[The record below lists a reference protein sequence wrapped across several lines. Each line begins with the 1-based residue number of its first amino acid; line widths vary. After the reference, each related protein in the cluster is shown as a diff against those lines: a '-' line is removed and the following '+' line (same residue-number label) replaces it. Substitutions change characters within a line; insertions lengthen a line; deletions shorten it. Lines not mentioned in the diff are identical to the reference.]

1 MMKKKLVL
9 FFLLSVNLLLV
20 RAQAPGCPGVT
31 ISAPGG
37 VTSQMSIPCD
47 SCVTLNSGVFVTGE
61 TTSYTVSS
69 IPYAPPWPFNV
80 GTPIFVGSDDIWSPV
95 LNLPFKFCF
104 YGNVYDKL
112 VVGANGLVSFNLA
125 YASQHCPFSFTA
137 SIPSP
142 SLPLNSIFGPYH
154 DIDPGVGGIIRWG
167 ILGSYPC
174 RTFVVNFHNVPMY
187 SSTCNSMLATHQIV
201 LYESTNVIEI
211 HMQNKPTCSSWNGGR
226 AALGIQNAT
235 GNIGMAAPGR
245 NTGQWTTTNESWRFT
260 PAGPTNF
267 IVSWYK
273 GNSTVPFAS
282 NQNSVTVCPDSTT
295 TYRAHA
301 IYYMCDF
308 TQPPVSVNDYFTID
322 NGTIDIVS
330 NVIDPTICPS
340 DSILLSVTATGNSPI
355 SIQWSPPLGLTST
368 NQTST
373 FASPPISTTYT
384 VVATSALNCK
394 DSVQIPVTVLPPP
407 LVSITPSH
415 NPVCY
420 EQDFTLTAS
429 GGNSYLWN
437 TNQTSEQITLNLSN
451 SAQFS
456 VIATDSNS
464 CVDSTS
470 IDIVV
475 LPELILNLTAGAL
488 DICEGEEILILA
500 QGADSY
506 VWSTNDT
513 TDQILVGPNI
523 TTTYSVIGTADS
535 ICTSMSNITI
545 NVHEIPK
552 VDFTGLPWKG
562 CSPVNVNFSPQIIG
576 GPIANYSWSFGTNG
590 SLGTSFNSNPQRSF
604 GVPGTYDVQLIA
616 STIHGCTDTIL
627 KPDFV
632 EVYENPVAAF
642 MFDPQEVE
650 IHEQGMQFT
659 DLSTGAD
666 SWLWNFSD
674 GNTSTLQ
681 NPLHFFDKWG
691 RFKVFLH
698 VESIH
703 GCKDSHWE
711 WVNVIHNLTFYMPN
725 AFTPGS
731 AGDNQYFGPVGNGVT
746 KLELNVFDRWGRIV
760 FHSNDMNKKWD
771 GKIDGSLPGMTATYH
786 WKASVTFLDGLTQDF
801 YGHVT
806 MIR

>member
-1 MMKKKLVL
+1 MMRKILFFGFLCLKVL
-9 FFLLSVNLLLV
+9 FLN
-20 RAQAPGCPGVT
+20 AQAPGCPGVT
-31 ISAPGG
+31 ITAPGG

-47 SCVTLNSGVFVTGE
+47 SCVTLNSGVFMTGE
-61 TTSYTVSS
+61 TSSYTVSS
-69 IPYAPPWPFNV
+69 IPYAPPWPFDV
-80 GTPIFVGSDDIWSPV
+80 GTPIFVGSDDVWSPV

-104 YGNVYDKL
+104 YGNIYDKL

-125 YASQHCPFSFTA
+125 YASQHCPWSYTA

-187 SSTCNSMLATHQIV
+187 SSACNSMLATHQIV

-211 HMQNKPTCSSWNGGR
+211 HMQNKPTCSGWNGGR

-282 NQNSVTVCPDSTT
+282 NQNSVTVCPDSAT

-322 NGTIDIVS
+322 NGTIDVVS
-330 NVIDPTICPS
+330 NIIDPTICPS

-355 SIQWSPPLGLTST
+355 SLQWSPPLGLAYTDQTST
-368 NQTST
+368 N
-373 FASPPISTTYT
+373 ASPPSSTIYT

-394 DSVQIPVTVLPPP
+394 DSVQIPVTVLPAP
-407 LVSITPSH
+407 LVSITPSQ
-415 NPVCY
+415 NPVCF

-429 GGNSYLWN
+429 GGETYLWN
-437 TNQTSEQITLNLSN
+437 TNQTSEQINLSLSN

-464 CVDSTS
+464 CVDSTT
-470 IDIVV
+470 IDILVY
-475 LPELILNLTAGAL
+475 PELVLTLTAGAL
-488 DICEGEEILILA
+488 DICEGEEVLILA
-500 QGADSY
+500 GGADSY
-506 VWSTNDT
+506 VWNTNDSTN
-513 TDQILVGPNI
+513 QITVNPPI
-523 TTTYSVIGTADS
+523 TTNYSVVGTLDS
-535 ICTSMSNITI
+535 ICTASADVTI
-545 NVHEIPK
+545 NVHPIPI
-552 VDFTGLPWKG
+552 VDFNGLPWKG
-562 CSPVNVNFSPQIIG
+562 CSPVNVNFNPQIIG
-576 GPIANYSWSFGTNG
+576 DPIANYIWSFGSAG
-590 SLGTSFNSNPQRSF
+590 ALGTAFNSNPQRSF

-616 STIHGCTDTIL
+616 TTIHGCSDTLL

-642 MFDPQEVE
+642 VFDPNEVE
-650 IHEQGMQFT
+650 IFEQAMQFT

-666 SWLWNFSD
+666 TWFWNFND
-674 GNTSTLQ
+674 GNTSTEQ
-681 NPLHFFDKWG
+681 NPLHFFNKYG
-691 RFKVFLH
+691 RIKVFLT
-698 VESIH
+698 VTTDN
-703 GCKDSHWE
+703 GCEDTHWE
-711 WVNVIHNLTFYMPN
+711 WVQVIHNLTFYMPN
-725 AFTPGS
+725 AFLPGTD
-731 AGDNQYFGPVGNGVT
+731 GDNKYLGPVGNGVVALDL
-746 KLELNVFDRWGRIV
+746 KIFDRWGSVV
-760 FHSNDMNKKWD
+760 FQSKDMNKKWD
-771 GKIDGSLPGMTATYH
+771 GKIGGALPGMSSTYH
-786 WKASVTFLDGLTQDF
+786 WKASVTFIDGLTQEY

-806 MIR
+806 LIR